1 MRSVR
6 PALITL
12 LTIALGAASCGG
24 QSSSDLVLSSD
35 PELAALAAEL
45 LPDLALRA
53 GMELSRPVRLEKR
66 SRSELVRYLETKL
79 DQDLPAAE
87 ARSRAQVYAF
97 LGLVEPDMDLR
108 AELLALYTEQV
119 AGFYEPDSMAL
130 FVMDDQPEAAI
141 EALLI
146 HELVHAVQDQNV
158 PLRDLT
164 DRERGNDRA
173 TAAMAAIEGHATLV
187 MFEYLTEQL
196 TGAAIDLSE
205 LPDFEAQIRPA
216 LEGMN
221 QQFPALAEAPRVIRE
236 SLLFPYVDGAVFVQ
250 RLWSNGDRQN
260 PFGARLPNSTEQIL
274 NAAAENPL
282 NLGVEVLRGDVLLSD
297 VLGSLE
303 LRILLED
310 VLGLRYGNGAQ
321 DDAEAL
327 AAHWDGDRY
336 VLVRSSSGVGLA
348 WVTVWSDVQARDR
361 FVSLVQNSGQGFGS
375 PTSIIRIEVDGRP
388 AALLRSG
395 DEAFEVSFAAIDP
408 A

>member
-6 PALITL
+6 PALITF
-12 LTIALGAASCGG
+12 LTLALGAASCGG

-158 PLRDLT
+158 PLRELT

-173 TAAMAAIEGHATLV
+173 TAAMAD
-187 MFEYLTEQL
+187 
-196 TGAAIDLSE
+196 AASNN
-205 LPDFEAQIRPA
+205 A
-216 LEGMN
+216 
-221 QQFPALAEAPRVIRE
+221 
-236 SLLFPYVDGAVFVQ
+236 AVFIIA
-250 RLWSNGDRQN
+250 S
-260 PFGARLPNSTEQIL
+260 PN
-274 NAAAENPL
+274 
-282 NLGVEVLRGDVLLSD
+282 R
-297 VLGSLE
+297 
-303 LRILLED
+303 R
-310 VLGLRYGNGAQ
+310 
-321 DDAEAL
+321 
-327 AAHWDGDRY
+327 
-336 VLVRSSSGVGLA
+336 
-348 WVTVWSDVQARDR
+348 
-361 FVSLVQNSGQGFGS
+361 
-375 PTSIIRIEVDGRP
+375 
-388 AALLRSG
+388 
-395 DEAFEVSFAAIDP
+395 FAAGP
-408 A
+408 PG